1 MSRVGNLP
9 IKIPQGVSVDKVGSN
24 IVVKGTMGELSI
36 NIPEDIEVDL
46 KNEEI
51 VVSRKNELKQTKA
64 LHGTTRAH
72 ISNMVIGVSKGWS
85 KTLELVGTGY
95 RAEVSGDK
103 LKLSVGYSHPI
114 EISAPEG
121 ISFKVEKSDITV
133 SGCDKNLV
141 GQVAATI
148 RSKRKPE
155 PYKGKG
161 IKYKGEVIRRKAGKA
176 AKAAS

>member
-9 IKIPQGVSVDKVGSN
+9 IKLPQGVSLHKVGSEV
-24 IVVKGTMGELSI
+24 VVKGPLGELRI
-36 NIPEDIEVDL
+36 NIPTGIEVDL
-46 KNEEI
+46 KNEEV

-64 LHGTTRAH
+64 LHGTIRAH
-72 ISNMVIGVSKGWS
+72 VSNMVIGVSKGWS

-114 EISAPEG
+114 EIIAPKG

-133 SGCDKNLV
+133 SGCDKDLV

>member
-9 IKIPQGVSVDKVGSN
+9 IKIPQGVSVDKVGSE
-24 IVVKGTMGELSI
+24 ILVKGPLGELRI
-36 NIPEDIEVDL
+36 NIPTDIEVDL
-46 KNEEI
+46 KNEKVAVI
-51 VVSRKNELKQTKA
+51 RKNELKQTKA
-64 LHGTTRAH
+64 MHGTIRSH
-72 ISNMVIGVSKGWS
+72 ISNMIIGVSTGWS
-85 KTLELVGTGY
+85 KVLELVGTGY
-95 RAEVSGDK
+95 RAEVLGNK